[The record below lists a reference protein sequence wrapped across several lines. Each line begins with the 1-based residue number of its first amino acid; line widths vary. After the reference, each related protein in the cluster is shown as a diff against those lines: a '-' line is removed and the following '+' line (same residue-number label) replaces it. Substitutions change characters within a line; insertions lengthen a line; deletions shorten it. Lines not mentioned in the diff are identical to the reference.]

1 MRKIMTKAICIKN
14 ITTFSFMTL
23 TSFLVLGVFVVKLIE
38 DIQKGKELFLP
49 GITVLFAGA
58 ILVMVFSITR
68 IVKYIR
74 MLTKL

>member
-23 TSFLVLGVFVVKLIE
+23 TSFIVLGVFVVKLIE
-38 DIQKGKELFLP
+38 DIQKGKELFLL
-49 GITVLFAGA
+49 GIGVLFAGA

>member
-1 MRKIMTKAICIKN
+1 MKKIMTKAICIKN

-23 TSFLVLGVFVVKLIE
+23 TSFIVLGVFVVKLIE

-49 GITVLFAGA
+49 GIGVLFAGA

>member
-1 MRKIMTKAICIKN
+1 MTKAIYIKN